1 MYVHRSVLTT
11 AGVVAAAALAL
22 SACSTATKD
31 EAATTTS
38 EMTTSATTSAMAAP
52 AGALVGAGCA
62 AYAEANPTGPASVEG
77 LAKDP
82 VTVAASN
89 SPVLTTLA
97 GALSGKLNPN
107 VNLVETLDSG
117 EFTVF
122 APTDDAFAKIDS
134 ATIETLKTDSDLLT
148 SILTYH
154 VVPGQAD
161 PAAVIGEHTTVQG
174 GSLNVTG
181 TGDDI
186 KVNDAG
192 LVCGGIKTANATLY
206 LIDTVLMPPAAPEQ
220 PTGEATTSAEAT
232 SEMTTEMTSPEMTT
246 EMTTPEETTATP
258 TP

>member
-31 EAATTTS
+31 DAATTTS
-38 EMTTSATTSAMAAP
+38 EMTTSATSAMAAP

-154 VVPGQAD
+154 VVPGQAG
-161 PAAVIGEHTTVQG
+161 PADVVGEHTTVQG
-174 GSLNVTG
+174 APLTVTG
-181 TGDDI
+181 SGDDI
-186 KVNDAG
+186 KINDAG

-206 LIDTVLMPPAAPEQ
+206 LIDTVLMPPASPEQ

-232 SEMTTEMTSPEMTT
+232 SEMTSPEMTT
-246 EMTTPEETTATP
+246 EMTSPEETTATP